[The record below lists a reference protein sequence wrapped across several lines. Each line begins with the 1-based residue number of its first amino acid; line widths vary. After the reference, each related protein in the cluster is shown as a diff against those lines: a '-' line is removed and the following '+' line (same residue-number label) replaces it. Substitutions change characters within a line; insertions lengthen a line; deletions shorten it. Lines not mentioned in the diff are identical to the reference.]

1 MAKMNVR
8 KGDTVKVLSGKDKGA
23 TGEVLR
29 AMPRESRVVVKGVAM
44 MKKAVRPTQT
54 NPRGGIITKEAPIHV
69 SRVQL
74 ICPVC
79 GKPTRVNHGHNAEG
93 KKVRIF
99 KYNPKKGYRKR
110 QGHRQ
115 PYTKVQIGAIKA

>member
-54 NPRGGIITKEAPIHV
+54 NPRGG
-69 SRVQL
+69 
-74 ICPVC
+74 
-79 GKPTRVNHGHNAEG
+79 KPTRVNHGHNAEG
-93 KKVRIF
+93 KKVRIC
-99 KYNPKKGYRKR
+99 KKC
-110 QGHRQ
+110 
-115 PYTKVQIGAIKA
+115 GAEF